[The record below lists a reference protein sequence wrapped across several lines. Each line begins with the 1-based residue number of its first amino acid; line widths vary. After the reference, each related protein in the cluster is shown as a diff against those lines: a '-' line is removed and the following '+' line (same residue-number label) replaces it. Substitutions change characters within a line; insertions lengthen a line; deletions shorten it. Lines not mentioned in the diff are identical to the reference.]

1 MRRTFRQ
8 GWRSWQSPKD
18 GSAVCEPDRNDAM
31 PSAAA
36 SSGEGVFTKSGRV
49 TMSGEKLLTLWSHSA
64 ALSAVIWLVLLVVVL
79 YIARWPAHRLLKALG
94 RLVYRGMR
102 LGAQAMMRTCERL
115 TQRNREVMLVQA
127 REHQA
132 QKLQREFERVAAYV
146 NRDLSGYPALNRQL
160 SSVGAKVEEDF
171 QKSGEVP
178 PMPPAWVQA
187 IETIAK
193 IPPSGDPMVGNILKN
208 VETML
213 KKSSAQVV
221 DSYRKASSKRHELLQ
236 RMLPMWRAMNR
247 KLDSLEKLFTGLG
260 ERTQKIDHQIERLEG
275 IIAGTD
281 QVQETLKSSAVT
293 QFFVAAL
300 LLCVT
305 VVGGIINFNLI
316 AMPMSEMVGGASYI
330 GPFKASDIAALMLV
344 AMEISVGVFLM
355 DALRFTHLFPVIGT
369 MEDKTRR
376 RVLVLMLVFLTVL
389 ACIEASLGF
398 MRNIL
403 AADKEALIQQLAGGT
418 VATSAA
424 FQYRWLPSL
433 AQMVL
438 GLILPF
444 LLAWAAIPLEM
455 FVHSGRIVG
464 GLVSAAALRAT
475 AFSLRLVGN
484 F

>member
-1 MRRTFRQ
+1 
-8 GWRSWQSPKD
+8 
-18 GSAVCEPDRNDAM
+18 
-31 PSAAA
+31 
-36 SSGEGVFTKSGRV
+36 
-49 TMSGEKLLTLWSHSA
+49 MSGEKLLTLWSHSA

-178 PMPPAWVQA
+178 PMPPPWVQA

-208 VETML
+208 VENML
-213 KKSSAQVV
+213 AKSSQQVV
-221 DSYRKASSKRHELLQ
+221 DSYRKAAGKRHELLQ
-236 RMLPMWRAMNR
+236 KMLPLWRFMNR
-247 KLDSLEKLFTGLG
+247 KLESLEKLFTGLG
-260 ERTQKIDHQIERLEG
+260 ERTQKIDNQIARMEEILEG
-275 IIAGTD
+275 TD
-281 QVQETLKSSAVT
+281 HVEETLKSSAVT
-293 QFFVAAL
+293 QFFIASL
-300 LLCVT
+300 LLMVT
-305 VVGGIINFNLI
+305 ILGGIINFNLI

-330 GPFKASDIAALMLV
+330 GPFKASDVAALMLM

-355 DALRFTHLFPVIGT
+355 DSLRFTHLFPAIGT
-369 MEDKTRR
+369 MEDKMRR
-376 RVLVLMLVFLTVL
+376 RVVWLMLLFLVVL

-398 MRNIL
+398 MRNML
-403 AADKEALIQQLAGGT
+403 AADKEALIRQLAGQA
-418 VATSAA
+418 VPATAA
-424 FQYRWLPSL
+424 FEYRWLPSL

-438 GLILPF
+438 GFILPF

-455 FVHSGRIVG
+455 FVHSGRTVS
-464 GLVSAAALRAT
+464 GLVAA
-475 AFSLRLVGN
+475 SGLRLGAFVLRFIGN
-484 F
+484 VFDSLSRLLVTLYDALVSPALLIERWVKQFRAGHVHDQKKAA

>member
-1 MRRTFRQ
+1 MH
-8 GWRSWQSPKD
+8 
-18 GSAVCEPDRNDAM
+18 
-31 PSAAA
+31 
-36 SSGEGVFTKSGRV
+36 
-49 TMSGEKLLTLWSHSA
+49 GEKILTLWSNNP
-64 ALSAVIWLVLLVVVL
+64 ALSAAIWLVLIIVVL
-79 YIARWPAHRLLKALG
+79 YIARWPAHRLLRNAG
-94 RLVYRGMR
+94 RLLYRGLRLASQGFMR
-102 LGAQAMMRTCERL
+102 LAEKL
-115 TQRNREVMLVQA
+115 SLRNREVMLMQA
-127 REHQA
+127 REHQV

-146 NRDLSGYPALNRQL
+146 NKDLSAYPALNRQL
-160 SSVGAKVEEDF
+160 SSVGHRVEEDF
-171 QKSGEVP
+171 QHSGEVP
-178 PMPPAWVQA
+178 PMPPAWVDA
-187 IETIAK
+187 VGTIAK
-193 IPPSGDPMVGNILKN
+193 IPTNGDPMVANIMKN

-213 KKSSAQVV
+213 DKSSKQITEA
-221 DSYRKASSKRHELLQ
+221 YRKAAGKRHEMLQ
-236 RMLPMWRAMNR
+236 KMLPMWRYMNR

-260 ERTQKIDHQIERLEG
+260 DRTIKIDNQIARLEK

-281 QVQETLKSSAVT
+281 DVEETLKSSAVT

-300 LLCVT
+300 LLAVT
-305 VVGGIINFNLI
+305 IVGGIINFNLI

-330 GPFKASDIAALMLV
+330 GPFKASDVAALMLV

-355 DALRFTHLFPVIGT
+355 DALRFTHLFPAIGT

-403 AADKEALIQQLAGGT
+403 AADKEALVQQLAGGS

-438 GLILPF
+438 GFILPF

-464 GLVSAAALRAT
+464 GLVTAGLLRGSAFGLRI
-475 AFSLRLVGN
+475 VGN
-484 F
+484 FFDSLGKLLVTLYDALVSPLLLVERGVKSFRASHAQSHKKAA